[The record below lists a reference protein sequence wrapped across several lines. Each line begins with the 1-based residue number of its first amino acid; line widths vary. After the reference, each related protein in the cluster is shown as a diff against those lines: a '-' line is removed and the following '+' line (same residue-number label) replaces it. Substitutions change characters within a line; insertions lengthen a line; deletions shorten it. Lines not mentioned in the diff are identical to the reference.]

1 MNKREGKEMKKIVF
15 VSLFSTMLLVGN
27 VGVTAFADELDPT
40 SPGVTDPVDPT
51 TPIDPTD
58 PVDPGTDPSNP
69 TDPVDPGTKPEQ
81 PTKPNKPET
90 KPSQP
95 TAPVE
100 QPKPVDT
107 NPIENPVTTDKGNII
122 VAVEDSKPIV
132 QLSDGTTKKVEAK
145 EIGATVQKDGT
156 VIVKSDDGKLKVL
169 PKTGEKE
176 TLALSVLGSLMT
188 GLSGFVFFKKRR
200 V

>member
-1 MNKREGKEMKKIVF
+1 
-15 VSLFSTMLLVGN
+15 
-27 VGVTAFADELDPT
+27 P
-40 SPGVTDPVDPT
+40 TDPVDPGT
-51 TPIDPTD
+51 DPSNPTDPVDPGTDPSNPTDPVDPGTDPSNPTD